1 MNMSAIKRYLE
12 DLVYTLKYDELYA
25 LLKSLDWSNEEIK
38 ELYDMY
44 H

>member
-1 MNMSAIKRYLE
+1 MSAMKNYLE
-12 DLVYTLKYDELYA
+12 DLVYAMRYAELHT
-25 LLKSLDWSNEEIK
+25 LLKTKGWSDEEIK